1 MIKIDANK
9 SLQTKIYEQ
18 TVFLQKMAI
27 FNSDFND
34 TLNLIVEMNE
44 ELQNSSSDLNRMND
58 IARNLERTNEI
69 LRKQLKEKKNWL
81 IQFSLDEKGEMYYKQ
96 RKHQCSK
103 KKNSDERIC

>member
-18 TVFLQKMAI
+18 IVFLQKMAI

-69 LRKQLKEKKNWL
+69 LRKQLKEKK
-81 IQFSLDEKGEMYYKQ
+81 
-96 RKHQCSK
+96 
-103 KKNSDERIC
+103 RIG

>member
-1 MIKIDANK
+1 MIKIDENK

-69 LRKQLKEKKNWL
+69 LRKQLKEKK
-81 IQFSLDEKGEMYYKQ
+81 
-96 RKHQCSK
+96 
-103 KKNSDERIC
+103 RIG

>member
-1 MIKIDANK
+1 MIKIDTNK

-69 LRKQLKEKKNWL
+69 LRKQLKEKK
-81 IQFSLDEKGEMYYKQ
+81 
-96 RKHQCSK
+96 
-103 KKNSDERIC
+103 RIG